1 MLKKIHNFTHKSFKN
16 YTGPDEEFRNVNVIF
31 GYNGT
36 GKTALVK
43 GIKEEFL
50 KKNDIDDLR
59 IFSKEYV
66 ANSLLLDESNREK
79 LKGIKAT
86 FGEVDVGVEKEIK
99 ELEEKLIPL
108 EEIEKAKTKN
118 EELEQSIK
126 KEIEDIFKSKKGK
139 LNIQGKSNKLS
150 IDEIIEKYKSDYE
163 NALKVEPNKINIKN
177 AIGDDTIEKKIL
189 NIESLY
195 KQNEINF
202 PSTFF
207 SDLEEFQNRKFID
220 IEIPSSH
227 IINWLSDGL
236 QIHANKEKCEFC
248 GAPINYFEI
257 KQRVSSYTGNIRY
270 EAEKFFINQAHY
282 LSDILNNL
290 KIFVGNKDKYINLLG
305 DIISK
310 YFILMEENIKFIEK
324 AKEIFKYNFEN
335 ITSIIKVDI
344 KELQDKLKIINENI
358 NKINSF
364 RSKNIEEENIK
375 LSKLGIIVKGAV
387 YLDIEDSTFIKN
399 CLNSLKLN
407 KQFIANSEKENNE
420 FIEKIKKLKESKSVA
435 SDFMELV
442 NDTLDNLGIS
452 LKLEIEY
459 DDYILKTRLFEKE
472 QLTIDDISEGEKNLL
487 SLLFFY
493 YEIFED
499 RNQEKVKD
507 NIKLII
513 LDDPISSMDD
523 SNRFYVL
530 EIVQS
535 LTDLDIEQIFVLTH
549 VWDDFSQLIYGKK
562 SFIENSKYASF
573 EIRKDEFSYLVKNI
587 SKGSPY
593 KHMFKEVYNLSKE
606 KKLSSDCDYYHMPN
620 VIRKVFEEFLFFK
633 THKSTPQRSNKKHI
647 EQIFKINTIKDKR
660 DLGTLLSVINV
671 LSHTNTKTNDDILIA
686 AKCLMKIIKEND
698 ELHYNTMKE

>member
-535 LTDLDIEQIFVLTH
+535 LTDLDI
-549 VWDDFSQLIYGKK
+549 DK
-562 SFIENSKYASF
+562 
-573 EIRKDEFSYLVKNI
+573 
-587 SKGSPY
+587 
-593 KHMFKEVYNLSKE
+593 
-606 KKLSSDCDYYHMPN
+606 
-620 VIRKVFEEFLFFK
+620 FL
-633 THKSTPQRSNKKHI
+633 
-647 EQIFKINTIKDKR
+647 
-660 DLGTLLSVINV
+660 
-671 LSHTNTKTNDDILIA
+671 
-686 AKCLMKIIKEND
+686 
-698 ELHYNTMKE
+698 Y